1 MTRNLVTALLTK
13 EEEKEEEEEEEGLPV
28 CLATSDIKQVLVPIG
43 LVRVLTD
50 YEITIGAMLT
60 ILFSS
65 LFTIW
70 CIRRWWYLTGKVR
83 LTVSDTAR
91 PGNAVSSPKGP
102 TLYANLN
109 ISGRQFRLLTILST
123 KPEISCRLEVA
134 EFGDELS
141 FNALS
146 YVWGDPTVTE
156 TILVNEHRI
165 QVTKNLISALRYAPY
180 HLSRSKNATS
190 LKLWVDAIC
199 INQMD
204 RTEKGHQVSMMKDI
218 YSQSSIVLCWL
229 GSPTDRIHTAM
240 DAVQAVAHQRHIR
253 CADVMYH
260 ENQHELLDSFEQ
272 LQSHL
277 KRLHVIDAKPFVE
290 ETSLISGIVG
300 DVEIHAVAN
309 ALQHTTKAI
318 FVILQKPHGSEL
330 ELCRPA
336 LLRAFH
342 ELTNWHNQFHERAS
356 KLDDTLREHSHP
368 IGFLLALLSY
378 RVRKFS
384 QMCQEYL
391 YQRIFDEAYTNL
403 LWLEQFPW
411 LLEVKEVVGESPT
424 GPAQPLFDVAYWSR
438 IWIRQEI
445 ILAHHPVFVCGFR
458 SFSLETIESF
468 AVWVK
473 WMVAPS
479 NSALLKKAEASKLVK
494 AYLPICQLLHH
505 IFESRRTMGL
515 PTNCLF
521 CPEDI
526 KTNIWWASPGA
537 RATDPKDY
545 YYGFLG
551 LTNLELVP
559 DYASNISVGLVCQK
573 FMNKYLTSSLDQT
586 DRPVGG
592 PLGLLMFAGVGYGWD
607 ADPDMP
613 SWGPNF
619 PGQAQA
625 KTSSRGDSDAIIALD
640 KRGFDCIF
648 EARSDAM
655 ITGCRMDVSVLILDR
670 IQAIGPR
677 VSNYGRPE
685 LLHRTGLPITWPVD
699 FAIRHKSYVS
709 GGHPLT
715 AFRTL
720 LEPSSLPWYSPD
732 GFPAEDCLDLAK
744 YLAMVGRPI
753 IDEKSRVAFSR
764 LCYLK
769 DLFDQI
775 PIPTSLRTERG
786 TLKILAQ

>member
-1 MTRNLVTALLTK
+1 MTSCLVEA
-13 EEEKEEEEEEEGLPV
+13 
-28 CLATSDIKQVLVPIG
+28 
-43 LVRVLTD
+43 
-50 YEITIGAMLT
+50 Y
-60 ILFSS
+60 
-65 LFTIW
+65 
-70 CIRRWWYLTGKVR
+70 
-83 LTVSDTAR
+83 VSDTAR

-146 YVWGDPTVTE
+146 YVWGDPTLTE

-277 KRLHVIDAKPFVE
+277 KSLHVIDAKMHLPFVE
-290 ETSLISGIVG
+290 ETSMISGIVG

-309 ALQHTTKAI
+309 ALQHTTKVI
-318 FVILQKPHGSEL
+318 FVILQKPHGLEL

-356 KLDDTLREHSHP
+356 KLDDTLREHSHL

-391 YQRIFDEAYTNL
+391 YQKTFDEAYTNL

-458 SFSLETIESF
+458 SFFTGDHRIFRSLGEMDGGSIEFCIVEESGSLQ
-468 AVWVK
+468 AGK
-473 WMVAPS
+473 GISAYLATTSSYIREPPHHGPS
-479 NSALLKKAEASKLVK
+479 NEFPFFAQRTLK
-494 AYLPICQLLHH
+494 
-505 IFESRRTMGL
+505 
-515 PTNCLF
+515 
-521 CPEDI
+521 
-526 KTNIWWASPGA
+526 
-537 RATDPKDY
+537 
-545 YYGFLG
+545 
-551 LTNLELVP
+551 
-559 DYASNISVGLVCQK
+559 
-573 FMNKYLTSSLDQT
+573 LTS
-586 DRPVGG
+586 GG
-592 PLGLLMFAGVGYGWD
+592 LRQA
-607 ADPDMP
+607 
-613 SWGPNF
+613 
-619 PGQAQA
+619 PGRQIRRMIITA
-625 KTSSRGDSDAIIALD
+625 SSASQISNL
-640 KRGFDCIF
+640 F
-648 EARSDAM
+648 
-655 ITGCRMDVSVLILDR
+655 LIMLR
-670 IQAIGPR
+670 I
-677 VSNYGRPE
+677 Y
-685 LLHRTGLPITWPVD
+685 L
-699 FAIRHKSYVS
+699 
-709 GGHPLT
+709 
-715 AFRTL
+715 
-720 LEPSSLPWYSPD
+720 
-732 GFPAEDCLDLAK
+732 LDLFA
-744 YLAMVGRPI
+744 RN
-753 IDEKSRVAFSR
+753 S
-764 LCYLK
+764 
-769 DLFDQI
+769 
-775 PIPTSLRTERG
+775 
-786 TLKILAQ
+786 

>member
-1 MTRNLVTALLTK
+1 MTRNLVTALLI
-13 EEEKEEEEEEEGLPV
+13 KEEEEEEE
-28 CLATSDIKQVLVPIG
+28 
-43 LVRVLTD
+43 
-50 YEITIGAMLT
+50 E
-60 ILFSS
+60 
-65 LFTIW
+65 
-70 CIRRWWYLTGKVR
+70 
-83 LTVSDTAR
+83 
-91 PGNAVSSPKGP
+91 GP
-102 TLYANLN
+102 AAYQ
-109 ISGRQFRLLTILST
+109 QFRLLTILST

-277 KRLHVIDAKPFVE
+277 KSLHVIDAKMHLPFVE
-290 ETSLISGIVG
+290 ETSMISGIVG

-309 ALQHTTKAI
+309 ALQHTTKVI
-318 FVILQKPHGSEL
+318 FVILQKPHGLEL
-330 ELCRPA
+330 ELCRPD

-356 KLDDTLREHSHP
+356 KLDDTLREHSHL

-378 RVRKFS
+378 RRTG
-384 QMCQEYL
+384 L
-391 YQRIFDEAYTNL
+391 AYGYAKKSSL
-403 LWLEQFPW
+403 LIIRF
-411 LLEVKEVVGESPT
+411 
-424 GPAQPLFDVAYWSR
+424 LFVDFG
-438 IWIRQEI
+438 
-445 ILAHHPVFVCGFR
+445 H
-458 SFSLETIESF
+458 FSLETIESF

-473 WMVAPS
+473 WMVDPS

-494 AYLPICQLLHH
+494 AYLPIWQLLHH

-515 PTNCLF
+515 PTNYLF
-521 CPEDI
+521 CPEDL

-551 LTNLELVP
+551 LTNLKLVP

-677 VSNYGRPE
+677 VSDYGRPE

-753 IDEKSRVAFSR
+753 IDGKSRVAFSR

-775 PIPTSLRTERG
+775 PVSIHAPYLLFLLTFLGSRR
-786 TLKILAQ
+786 A

>member
-1 MTRNLVTALLTK
+1 MPTVIGRLT
-13 EEEKEEEEEEEGLPV
+13 
-28 CLATSDIKQVLVPIG
+28 KQVLYGALFLYFGNKPNS
-43 LVRVLTD
+43 LTVQQPTKA
-50 YEITIGAMLT
+50 Y
-60 ILFSS
+60 
-65 LFTIW
+65 
-70 CIRRWWYLTGKVR
+70 
-83 LTVSDTAR
+83 VSDTAR

-146 YVWGDPTVTE
+146 YVWGDPTLTE

-277 KRLHVIDAKPFVE
+277 KSLHVIDAKMHLPFVE
-290 ETSLISGIVG
+290 ETSMISGIVG

-309 ALQHTTKAI
+309 ALQHTTKVI
-318 FVILQKPHGSEL
+318 FVILQKPHGLEL

-356 KLDDTLREHSHP
+356 KLDDTLREHSHL

-391 YQRIFDEAYTNL
+391 YQKTFDEAYTNL

-458 SFSLETIESF
+458 SFFTGDHRIFRSLGEMDGGSIEF
-468 AVWVK
+468 CIV
-473 WMVAPS
+473 
-479 NSALLKKAEASKLVK
+479 E
-494 AYLPICQLLHH
+494 
-505 IFESRRTMGL
+505 ESGSL
-515 PTNCLF
+515 Q
-521 CPEDI
+521 
-526 KTNIWWASPGA
+526 AGA
-537 RATDPKDY
+537 RATDPKDD

-551 LTNLELVP
+551 LTNLKLVP

-677 VSNYGRPE
+677 VSDYGRPE

-753 IDEKSRVAFSR
+753 IDGKSRVAFSR

-775 PIPTSLRTERG
+775 PVSIHAPYLLFLLTFLGSRR
-786 TLKILAQ
+786 A